1 MSIFFKCLLKLL
13 RLVSCL
19 NACGN
24 AFHIFGARYRQDLK
38 PCFVELTLGIVRI
51 SLPQRFYV
59 EALRR
64 INSFRVKGVPM
75 FNTLKTQLAIFKILW
90 SYNETVPSFLTL
102 YNPKIKIWILICS
115 PYSFPTEVVGR
126 SW

>member
-1 MSIFFKCLLKLL
+1 MSIFFKCLLKLR

-24 AFHIFGARYRQDLK
+24 AFHNFRTRYRQDLK

-51 SLPQRFYV
+51 SLPERFYI
-59 EALRR
+59 EALHS

-75 FNTLKTQLAIFKILW
+75 FSTLKTQQAISMIL
-90 SYNETVPSFLTL
+90 
-102 YNPKIKIWILICS
+102 
-115 PYSFPTEVVGR
+115 
-126 SW
+126 